1 MKKKGSALSTIIIII
16 GTVIGLCLIDYF
28 CAFCTNSKNLYNGY
42 SDSSPSG
49 ITDENGIFRD
59 DPAELE
65 RLSKI
70 VRETSAKLDL
80 NILIFLPDSTKKY
93 YTDDDVRDF
102 TANKYND
109 TFGEFTDGL
118 LYYIDISG
126 KSPACD
132 DIAKSGKASL
142 VYTEDI
148 CQNIFYALDEYL
160 PPSYGPVY
168 PEHITNAVEHF
179 CSLLETNYSESRASE
194 PYYDA
199 TADVPTYTYYRNG
212 KTYITKSKPPAKKL
226 FICIVGE
233 LTGGLTALIIFL
245 CTKGKYKFKSKTN
258 PGIYLNNQDVH
269 FIEKSDVLIRSYVT
283 KHKIESSSGGG
294 GGGFRGGGGGGH
306 SHGGSISHSS
316 HHR

>member
-1 MKKKGSALSTIIIII
+1 MKRKGSVLSTLIIII
-16 GTVIGLCLIDYF
+16 GVIAGLALLDYF
-28 CAFCTNSKNLYNGY
+28 FAFHTNSKNLYKGY
-42 SDSSPSG
+42 SDSSSSG
-49 ITDENGIFRD
+49 VTDENGIFRD

-199 TADVPTYTYYRNG
+199 TANVPTYTYYRNG
-212 KTYITKSKPPAKKL
+212 KTYITKSKPPLRKL
-226 FICIVGE
+226 LICMAAEAV
-233 LTGGLTALIIFL
+233 GGLTALIIFL
-245 CTKGKYKFKSKTN
+245 CTKGRYKFKNKTN
-258 PGIYLNNQDVH
+258 PSIYLNNNDVH
-269 FIEKSDVLIRSYVT
+269 FIDNSDVLIRSYVT
-283 KHKIESSSGGG
+283 KHRIESSSGGG
-294 GGGFRGGGGGGH
+294 GSRGGGGGGGP